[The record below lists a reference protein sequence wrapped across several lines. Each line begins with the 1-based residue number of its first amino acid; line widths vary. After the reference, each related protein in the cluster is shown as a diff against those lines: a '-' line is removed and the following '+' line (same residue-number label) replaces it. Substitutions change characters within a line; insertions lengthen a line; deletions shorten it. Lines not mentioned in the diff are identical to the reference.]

1 MSRLAGWC
9 IAQMGLLR
17 WYGGKGNL
25 FGCMAE
31 KQAGREGHCG
41 FALGRRDA
49 EMRSLGR
56 CNAKGAG
63 WCSAQPLFSLFKQR
77 KKSFVTAAG
86 IEAALAH
93 QRFAGSAF
101 SPFAV
106 TRREDRV
113 GGEDGTR
120 SRIRRG
126 PSAAL
131 MARWDSG
138 FGRGNPLTRGL
149 GREWVGMAFAAW
161 CGRGGAPF
169 LLDGKFV
176 NNCTNRKRTL
186 EIRLIF

>member
-1 MSRLAGWC
+1 MEREIYLAAWRRNKPAGKGIAVSPSGGGMQRCVPLADAMPRELAG
-9 IAQMGLLR
+9 AV
-17 WYGGKGNL
+17 
-25 FGCMAE
+25 
-31 KQAGREGHCG
+31 H
-41 FALGRRDA
+41 
-49 EMRSLGR
+49 SR
-56 CNAKGAG
+56 CFRFSSKAKK
-63 WCSAQPLFSLFKQR
+63 P
-77 KKSFVTAAG
+77 FVTAAG

-169 LLDGKFV
+169 LPDGKFV